1 MGIDLEES
9 GRTPNCSRMSA
20 PIALQTGK
28 FLAAIRLGTPF
39 CTRLAYAGCNGEETN
54 MPTTTERDLR
64 GVNVALLR
72 GINVGGKNKLPM
84 KDLAAMFTDAGF
96 SDVRTYIQSG
106 NVLFRGDPELQK
118 EIPSLISASI
128 SDRFGLQ
135 IPVVTRTA
143 HEFRAIVEANPF
155 ANHTDEPNK
164 LHVAFLSDLPNP
176 ANVAALDPDRSPPD
190 KFAAVGCEV
199 YLHCPNGMART
210 KLTNAYFDST
220 LAATST
226 MRNWKTV
233 LKLHDLA
240 IGAG

>member
-1 MGIDLEES
+1 
-9 GRTPNCSRMSA
+9 
-20 PIALQTGK
+20 
-28 FLAAIRLGTPF
+28 
-39 CTRLAYAGCNGEETN
+39 
-54 MPTTTERDLR
+54 MPTIDSSDET

-84 KDLAAMFTDAGF
+84 KDLAAMFVDAGF

-106 NVLFRGDPELQK
+106 NVLFRAEPELEK

-155 ANHTDEPNK
+155 ANHIDEPDK
-164 LHVAFLSDLPNP
+164 LHVAFLSDFPDP
-176 ANVAALDPDRSPPD
+176 ANVGALDPDRSPPD
-190 KFAAVGCEV
+190 EFAVVGREV

-210 KLTNAYFDST
+210 RLTNAYFDSS

-233 LKLHDLA
+233 LKLLELSF
-240 IGAG
+240 GAG